1 MPTQN
6 NGHDCGVYM
15 LHYLTSRA
23 CEVEEDPFFDMVM
36 FRRQFYFFL
45 AVVRAYIMTEG
56 AKTDQY
62 DSIIEWTYDHF
73 ERLRA
78 MKIQDNNTSKSW
90 KLYQYETDGRMM
102 N

>member
-6 NGHDCGVYM
+6 NGYDYGVYV
-15 LHYLTSRA
+15 LHYVTLHA
-23 CEVEEDPFFDMVM
+23 CEVEENPFFDLVM

-45 AVVRAYIMTEG
+45 AVVIYYLVMEG
-56 AKTDQY
+56 AKADQY

-73 ERLRA
+73 QHLRA
-78 MKIQDNNTSKSW
+78 MKNQDIKISKSW
-90 KLYQYETDGRMM
+90 KLYQCEPGGRNM